1 MRQFAALNFDI
12 DGVLDGLQQRVR
24 TAADALEE
32 FPAQN
37 TAESLPVSADWSK
50 IQGVISFWSSFDLE
64 RRKVVLSDT
73 LQTGD
78 HVSTQD
84 KAKAQQLLQELAALL
99 LQAPD
104 PLPFL
109 VGSQELQQ
117 ALTEVQKENRRL
129 QKDTQA
135 AENEATSAISMVGQV
150 QKLEAARTETE
161 SKLHAET
168 EKALL

>member
-1 MRQFAALNFDI
+1 MASSNAYGPLQMLWRSSRHKILQNLSLFRQ
-12 DGVLDGLQQRVR
+12 
-24 TAADALEE
+24 
-32 FPAQN
+32 
-37 TAESLPVSADWSK
+37 
-50 IQGVISFWSSFDLE
+50 